1 MAPGTRVSEAFLRW
15 GWVLPLTLPLVQLAG
30 RAPANV
36 VGGVYVLWGLWTLA
50 TVRPRLPRTPVLL
63 YLAVLVAFAAS
74 AAGAEEPLRVARKL
88 LKFAAH
94 TSVFPFTLMALA
106 AGASVRCLGRTAA
119 AWGLASLVAL
129 YVLLP
134 FALARPDYD
143 PTHHLQED
151 ELPFVAPFLLATAL
165 ALRSRLGARRAAAL
179 GLAALGLIAAYV
191 MLSEGRAAL
200 AGLVVG
206 VGVWTMTVLRW
217 RWRAVLAGLALV
229 AVAAA
234 VGGPRFYR
242 HADQIATQG
251 WFAVLDQL
259 SSRRM
264 TIWRRAIE
272 RPPAHALTGV
282 GLGNRKNLGSLDA
295 SDAPSGQWRIEALH
309 NVFMDAWYETGL
321 LGLAALAAFVLAGLV
336 RLGLALRE
344 SDAGLRP
351 WLGACLAGALA
362 VLTAAQ
368 LGISITS
375 RPFSVYLFLV
385 LAAGWVSPGG
395 GGRTA

>member
-1 MAPGTRVSEAFLRW
+1 MAAGTRVSEAFLRW
-15 GWVLPLTLPLVQLAG
+15 GWLLPLTLPVVQLAG

-50 TVRPRLPRTPVLL
+50 AVRPRLPRAPVLL
-63 YLAVLVAFAAS
+63 YLAVLAAFAAS
-74 AAGAEEPLRVARKL
+74 AAGAEDPLRVARKL
-88 LKFAAH
+88 FKFAAH

-106 AGASVRCLGRTAA
+106 AGASVRRLGRTAA
-119 AWGLASLVAL
+119 AWGLASLAAL

-151 ELPFVAPFLLATAL
+151 ELPFVAPFLLAGAL
-165 ALRSRLGARRAAAL
+165 ALRTRMGARRAAAA
-179 GLAALGLIAAYV
+179 GLSVLVLVAAYV

-206 VGVWTMTVLRW
+206 VGVWTMAALRW
-217 RWRAVLAGLALV
+217 RSRALLAGLALI

-242 HADQIATQG
+242 HADQIAAQG

-272 RPPAHALTGV
+272 QPPARALTGV
-282 GLGNRKNLGSLDA
+282 GLGNPKRLGTLDDVA
-295 SDAPSGQWRIEALH
+295 DGWRIEALH

-344 SDAGLRP
+344 ADPGLRP

-385 LAAGWVSPGG
+385 LAAGWVSSRAGP
-395 GGRTA
+395 RTA